1 MSLVRPV
8 SALGASESNSEML
21 EMITEN
27 DLKSD
32 CRDGKGSCEKFMEK
46 LSLEERLTAAE
57 KLTLEERL
65 GHLAGSSSHRS
76 SQILLYK
83 PQNTDV
89 RNNTTGTF
97 EDSLGHKD
105 FAKSIINLKNAAAGP
120 ASRTLHQPSPQVDRG
135 GPATDVLTILV

>member
-1 MSLVRPV
+1 MS
-8 SALGASESNSEML
+8 SLGASASSSEML

-32 CRDGKGSCEKFMEK
+32 NKEGLKGSCEKLKEK
-46 LSLEERLTAAE
+46 MLLEERLTAAE

-65 GHLAGSSSHRS
+65 GQLATSSTHRS

-89 RNNTTGTF
+89 RNNTAGTF
-97 EDSLGHKD
+97 EDSSSHKD
-105 FAKSIINLKNAAAGP
+105 FSKSIINLKNSGSSTV
-120 ASRTLHQPSPQVDRG
+120 SRTLQQPTPQVDRG
-135 GPATDVLTILV
+135 GPPPVDILTILV